1 MPAFGAAAAR
11 ARRRAHR
18 CRRRRRRSGGGGGPS
33 GGGPSGAGGGDARL
47 TRAFWRSRAPKRPT
61 GNGKLA
67 DRFGTVPFDV
77 IDAKKGPH
85 QARKKQWHA
94 IIDDGGRGGST
105 LGRKDNLIGA
115 GYAALGGGRAGQ
127 ANAGTSEY
135 DPVVGEFAH
144 RFYCPKPSRQCP
156 RRGGRPVVVVDPF
169 AGGSV
174 RGILAAKLS
183 CLYIGIDIS
192 PEQVAANKA
201 QLHVCDDCVYKPR
214 WVVGDG
220 EDVVALVRKELA
232 AAGLPP
238 DTPAD
243 FVHTC
248 PPYFDLEKYT
258 DLPDDLSNLPS
269 YDAFL
274 VKYRKV
280 LKAALSLLRPQHVAF
295 VVVGNVRDQKTG
307 EQLSLHTDTVTA
319 LKDAGGKI
327 YQDGTLETM
336 AGSAPLRAGRIAAA
350 ASKLTPTSQRGLS
363 SRARTSA

>member
-1 MPAFGAAAAR
+1 M
-11 ARRRAHR
+11 
-18 CRRRRRRSGGGGGPS
+18 
-33 GGGPSGAGGGDARL
+33 
-47 TRAFWRSRAPKRPT
+47 
-61 GNGKLA
+61 
-67 DRFGTVPFDV
+67 
-77 IDAKKGPH
+77 
-85 QARKKQWHA
+85 
-94 IIDDGGRGGST
+94 
-105 LGRKDNLIGA
+105 
-115 GYAALGGGRAGQ
+115 
-127 ANAGTSEY
+127 
-135 DPVVGEFAH
+135 
-144 RFYCPKPSRQCP
+144 P
-156 RRGGRPVVVVDPF
+156 RRGGQPVVVVDPF

-232 AAGLPP
+232 AAGLPE

-280 LKAALSLLRPQHVAF
+280 LKAALSLLRPH
-295 VVVGNVRDQKTG
+295 
-307 EQLSLHTDTVTA
+307 H
-319 LKDAGGKI
+319 I
-327 YQDGTLETM
+327 
-336 AGSAPLRAGRIAAA
+336 
-350 ASKLTPTSQRGLS
+350 
-363 SRARTSA
+363 